1 MALDQWTTR
10 RSLLILTRV
19 MKRILL
25 ILCMALLCLPVRAD
39 ADGKRILDNLF
50 RAGVQ
55 AVQTTLQ
62 QGQENTEAPDANAAP
77 ADPSGALGRV
87 LAESLKKS
95 ASSLKEQYKEEGRAY
110 ARELGDMLAE
120 RIVHSPRVHSA
131 ITTLQA
137 FCWVIIAY
145 LVLVTLLLLVGLQ
158 RLRANDR
165 RILELLHELKR
176 KESDTP

>member
-1 MALDQWTTR
+1 
-10 RSLLILTRV
+10 
-19 MKRILL
+19 MKRVLL

-39 ADGKRILDNLF
+39 ADGKRILNNIF

-62 QGQENTEAPDANAAP
+62 RGREDPDAPDANAAP
-77 ADPSGALGRV
+77 ADPSSALSRV
-87 LAESLKKS
+87 LIDSLEKS
-95 ASSLKEQYKEEGRAY
+95 VSGIKEQYKEEGRAY

-120 RIVHSPRVHSA
+120 RIVRSPRVQSA
-131 ITTLQA
+131 IMTLQT
-137 FCWVIIAY
+137 FCWVIIIY
-145 LVLVTLLLLVGLQ
+145 LVLVTLLLLVSMH

-176 KESDTP
+176 KEGNTP

>member
-1 MALDQWTTR
+1 
-10 RSLLILTRV
+10 

-25 ILCMALLCLPVRAD
+25 VLCMALLCLPVRAD
-39 ADGKRILDNLF
+39 SDGKRILNNLF

-62 QGQENTEAPDANAAP
+62 QGREDSDASDANAAP
-77 ADPSGALGRV
+77 AAPADPAGALSRV
-87 LAESLKKS
+87 LIDSLEKS
-95 ASSLKEQYKEEGRAY
+95 VRGIKEQYKEEGRAY

-120 RIVHSPRVHSA
+120 RIVRSPRVQSA

-145 LVLVTLLLLVGLQ
+145 LVLVTLLLLVGMQ